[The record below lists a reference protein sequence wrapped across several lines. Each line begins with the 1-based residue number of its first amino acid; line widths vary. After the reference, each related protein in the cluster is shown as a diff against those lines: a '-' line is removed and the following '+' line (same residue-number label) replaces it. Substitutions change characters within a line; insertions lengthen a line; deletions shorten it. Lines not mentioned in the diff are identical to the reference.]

1 MKLRVLG
8 AAPVAP
14 DDAHWMALALAEA
27 RAAGAAGEV
36 PVGAVLIR
44 NGELVA
50 TGRNAPVASHDPSA
64 HAEIA
69 ALRAGAAAL
78 GNYRLDG
85 CELFVTLEP
94 CAMCAGAILHA
105 RLARVVYGAADLKT
119 GAAGS
124 VVDLFAQP
132 RLNHRTVV
140 QRGVLADECA
150 QLLQSFFQD
159 RRVAARES
167 AQPLRDDALRTPEAS
182 FAQMAPPERFAAR
195 YVSDL
200 PALGG
205 WRMHYLDEGPPA
217 SSPTVLCLHGPGQWS
232 HGFRHLVAQPGVR
245 WLAPDLV
252 GCGRSD
258 KPKRDAVHRWTWHRD
273 VLLAWLDRCAPAS
286 PVLLAPA
293 PGAEPLAALLEA
305 AAPGRFVGT
314 LAVPDA
320 FDGSMDG
327 AWRAPFPDRGYE
339 AALRA
344 LGAAPPR
351 SSGPD
356 AAQAA
361 QWLDRAMGYFPA

>member
-1 MKLRVLG
+1 MSLHAASG
-8 AAPVAP
+8 APN
-14 DDAHWMALALAEA
+14 DAHWMALALAEA

-36 PVGAVLIR
+36 PVGAVLVR
-44 NGELVA
+44 NGERIAV
-50 TGRNAPVASHDPSA
+50 GRNAPVASHDPSA
-64 HAEIA
+64 HAEIR
-69 ALRAGAAAL
+69 ALRDGAEAL

-132 RLNHRTVV
+132 RLNHHTAV
-140 QRGVLADECA
+140 QGGVLADECG

-159 RRVAARES
+159 RRAAARES
-167 AQPLRDDALRTPEAS
+167 AQPLRDDALRTPEAR
-182 FAQMAPPERFAAR
+182 FAHLAEPERYAAR

-200 PALGG
+200 PSLGG
-205 WRMHYLDEGPPA
+205 WRMHYLDEGRA
-217 SSPTVLCLHGPGQWS
+217 DAAATVLCLHGPGQWS

-245 WLAPDLV
+245 WLAPDLI
-252 GCGRSD
+252 GFGRSD
-258 KPKRDAVHRWTWHRD
+258 KPKREASHRWAWHRD
-273 VLLAWLDRCAPAS
+273 VLLEWLERHPVPAL
-286 PVLLAPA
+286 LLAPLA
-293 PGAEPLAALLEA
+293 GTEPLAALLDA
-305 AAPGRFVGT
+305 GAPTRFVGT

-320 FDGSMDG
+320 FDGAMND

-344 LGAAPPR
+344 LGTAAPR

-361 QWLDRAMGYFPA
+361 EWCARAMGYFPP